1 MAAPTHF
8 WRGVAC
14 TLAGAT
20 LWGFSGACIQ
30 FLGENYAITS
40 AFISFA
46 RAAVA
51 AALFLGLV
59 LATRR
64 EALLSL
70 VGSRAARGP
79 LLLFGVGL
87 YLSQIT
93 YAISIEYTNAGTATV
108 LQATCTVF
116 VMLFTC
122 LELRQLPRVPDF
134 VGLVCALAAAAL
146 IATQGDWGVIV
157 LPVAGLV
164 WGIGNALSEALYI
177 MAPQRLYGHWDR
189 VTIISCGMVVSGLCA
204 AVVWV
209 AQAAFGGD
217 AGAPAVPSASAAAP
231 LVPALDAV
239 GWLALV
245 GGVGLLGTFVAFG
258 LFLYGVS
265 LVGSVKGSLLGV
277 AEPAGAMIIAALWL
291 GTPFSAADWLGLAL
305 MAAMIALVSLS
316 GQRTTRS

>member
-1 MAAPTHF
+1 MTATSHF

-14 TLAGAT
+14 ALGGAT

-40 AFISFA
+40 SFISFV

-51 AALFLGLV
+51 AVLFIAVV

-70 VGSRAARGP
+70 LDARAARGP

-122 LELRQLPRVPDF
+122 LKLRRAPRVPDLI
-134 VGLVCALAAAAL
+134 GLVCALAAATL

-157 LPVAGLV
+157 LPMAGLA
-164 WGIGNALSEALYI
+164 WGIVNALSETLYI
-177 MAPQRLYGHWDR
+177 MAPQRLYGRWDR
-189 VTIISCGMVVSGLCA
+189 VTIISCGMVISGIA
-204 AVVWV
+204 AALVWA
-209 AQAAFGGD
+209 AQAVGSG
-217 AGAPAVPSASAAAP
+217 AGLSS

-239 GWLALV
+239 GWLALL
-245 GGVGLLGTFVAFG
+245 GGVGLLGTFAAFG

-277 AEPAGAMIIAALWL
+277 AEPAGAMVIAALWL
-291 GTPFSAADWLGLAL
+291 GTAFSGADWAALIL

-316 GQRTTRS
+316 GAKGERASGATAPPAS

>member
-1 MAAPTHF
+1 MTATSHF

-14 TLAGAT
+14 ALGGAT

-40 AFISFA
+40 SFISFV

-51 AALFLGLV
+51 AVLFIAVV

-70 VGSRAARGP
+70 LGARAARGP

-122 LELRQLPRVPDF
+122 LRARRLPRPTVLA
-134 VGLVCALAAAAL
+134 GLVAALAAAAL

-157 LPVAGLV
+157 LPAAGLA
-164 WGIGNALSEALYI
+164 WSIANALSETLYI
-177 MAPQRLYGHWDR
+177 MAPQRLYGRWDR
-189 VTIISCGMVVSGLCA
+189 VTIISCGMVISGIA
-204 AVVWV
+204 AALVWA
-209 AQAAFGGD
+209 AQAVGGG
-217 AGAPAVPSASAAAP
+217 AGLSS

-239 GWLALV
+239 GWLALI
-245 GGVGLLGTFVAFG
+245 GGVGLLGTFAAFG

-277 AEPAGAMIIAALWL
+277 AEPAGAMVIAALWL
-291 GTPFSAADWLGLAL
+291 GTAFSGADWAGLIL
-305 MAAMIALVSLS
+305 MAAMITLVSLS
-316 GQRTTRS
+316 GAKGKRASGAAAPPAS

>member
-1 MAAPTHF
+1 MTATSHF

-14 TLAGAT
+14 ALGGAT

-40 AFISFA
+40 SFISFV

-51 AALFLGLV
+51 AVLFIAVVLV
-59 LATRR
+59 TRR

-70 VGSRAARGP
+70 LGARAACGP

-122 LELRQLPRVPDF
+122 LKLRRAPRLPDLI
-134 VGLVCALAAAAL
+134 GLVCALAAATL

-157 LPVAGLV
+157 LPVAGLA
-164 WGIGNALSEALYI
+164 WGIGNALSETLYI
-177 MAPQRLYGHWDR
+177 MAPQRLYSRWDR
-189 VTIISCGMVVSGLCA
+189 VTIISCGMVISGIA
-204 AVVWV
+204 AALVWV
-209 AQAAFGGD
+209 VQAAGGG
-217 AGAPAVPSASAAAP
+217 AGSS

-239 GWLALV
+239 GWLALI
-245 GGVGLLGTFVAFG
+245 GGVGLLGTFAAFG

-291 GTPFSAADWLGLAL
+291 GTAFSGADWLGLIL

-316 GQRTTRS
+316 GAKGEQVSEAAAPPVS